1 MTSYTDFVSPF
12 SFDMRN
18 LWNMNRKSFNYAEN
32 AYRAWLAAA
41 GEIQTDVVGF
51 MNNYFAKY
59 SAAVT
64 RIGQC
69 KTPAEVLHAQTEYAQ
84 SALADLMSEGQKI
97 AARFSNVAQPM
108 FAAQAST
115 EAAPASQR
123 KASRGR

>member
-1 MTSYTDFVSPF
+1 MTNYTDFVSPF

-18 LWNMNRKSFNYAEN
+18 LWNTNGKSFNYAEN

-41 GEIQTDVVGF
+41 GEIQTDAVGF

-59 SAAVT
+59 SAAVA

-69 KTPAEVLHAQTEYAQ
+69 KTPSEVLHAQTEYAQ

-108 FAAQAST
+108 FAA
-115 EAAPASQR
+115 EAPAPASQR
-123 KASRGR
+123 KGNRGR